1 MDNTIGGTPQPN
13 GWLSDWV
20 EFFRERRLR
29 HQLELAGDEKLMQL
43 GNKLMDNLECFF
55 EGVTVKPSVLHGD
68 LWSGNIASVEGVP
81 SIFDPAVYYGHH
93 EAEFGMSWCAGFSGS
108 FWKAYHDVI
117 PRAPGFE
124 ERKKIYMLYHYLN
137 HYNLFG
143 FGYYGEC
150 ESLLNQLTRR
160 L

>member
-55 EGVTVKPSVLHGD
+55 EGVIVRPSVLHGD
-68 LWSGNIASVEGVP
+68 LWSGNIASVEGLP

-93 EAEFGMSWCAGFSGS
+93 EAEFGMSWCAGLSGS